1 MSDVVLVEDVAVR
14 LVRRFLL
21 LCESPRT
28 RATVVRLT
36 RRSAGSA
43 RAGRALYRMVSRMVV
58 NPVARATGVQ
68 ASALRTELVVAQLV
82 GIAMLRYVVKIEP
95 LASATVD
102 EVVALAA
109 PAMRAAL
116 GAAPDDGVRA

>member
-1 MSDVVLVEDVAVR
+1 MTEVVLAEDVAVR

-28 RATVVRLT
+28 RAVLVRLT
-36 RRSAGSA
+36 ERSAGNA
-43 RAGRALYRMVSRMVV
+43 RAGRVLYRMVSRLVV

-82 GIAMLRYVVKIEP
+82 GIAMLRYVVKVEP
-95 LASATVD
+95 LASASVD
-102 EVVALAA
+102 EVVELTA
-109 PAMRAAL
+109 P
-116 GAAPDDGVRA
+116 GVRSTLRG

>member
-1 MSDVVLVEDVAVR
+1 MTEVVVVEDVAVR

-28 RATVVRLT
+28 RAVVVRLT
-36 RRSAGSA
+36 QRSAGNA
-43 RAGRALYRMVSRMVV
+43 RAGRVLYRMVSRTVV

-68 ASALRTELVVAQLV
+68 SSALRTELVVAQLV
-82 GIAMLRYVVKIEP
+82 GIAMLRYVVKVEP

-102 EVVALAA
+102 EVVDLAS
-109 PAMRAAL
+109 PAIRAAL
-116 GAAPDDGVRA
+116 APGRR